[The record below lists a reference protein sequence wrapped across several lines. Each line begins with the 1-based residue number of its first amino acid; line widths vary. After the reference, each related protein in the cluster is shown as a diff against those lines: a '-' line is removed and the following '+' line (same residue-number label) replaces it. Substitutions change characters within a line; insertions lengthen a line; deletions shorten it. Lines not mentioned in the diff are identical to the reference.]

1 MMNLDQL
8 RILQAVAQSR
18 SFTRAAEI
26 VHLTQPGISKHV
38 KQMEEYFG
46 VPLFDRSGR
55 KATLTEAGAVLYAAT
70 QEIMSTMDGAERRID
85 DLKGLRGGKLR
96 LGSSFPIGVYVL
108 PPLLAAFRKQ
118 HPAVEITLEIRLSE
132 AVETKLLANEFDLGL
147 VSHDTRDSRLVARPF
162 MRDELVVIVPLEHA
176 WASKRLIRLKALATE
191 TFIVA
196 AQGAGTRAVVEER
209 LAEQGI
215 TLPRIMEFGNR
226 EGVKHAV
233 EAGLGV
239 SVQARTV
246 VEREIAAGSLHAVR
260 LSGVD
265 TSIRF
270 FYVSRRNSHLTY
282 AAKALIA
289 LLEKKRVWTLRT

>member
-1 MMNLDQL
+1 MNLDQL

>member
-215 TLPRIMEFGNR
+215 TLPRIMEFGNL

>member
-265 TSIRF
+265 KSIRF

>member
-118 HPAVEITLEIRLSE
+118 HPAVEITL
-132 AVETKLLANEFDLGL
+132 
-147 VSHDTRDSRLVARPF
+147 
-162 MRDELVVIVPLEHA
+162 
-176 WASKRLIRLKALATE
+176 
-191 TFIVA
+191 
-196 AQGAGTRAVVEER
+196 
-209 LAEQGI
+209 
-215 TLPRIMEFGNR
+215 
-226 EGVKHAV
+226 
-233 EAGLGV
+233 
-239 SVQARTV
+239 
-246 VEREIAAGSLHAVR
+246 
-260 LSGVD
+260 
-265 TSIRF
+265 
-270 FYVSRRNSHLTY
+270 
-282 AAKALIA
+282 
-289 LLEKKRVWTLRT
+289 